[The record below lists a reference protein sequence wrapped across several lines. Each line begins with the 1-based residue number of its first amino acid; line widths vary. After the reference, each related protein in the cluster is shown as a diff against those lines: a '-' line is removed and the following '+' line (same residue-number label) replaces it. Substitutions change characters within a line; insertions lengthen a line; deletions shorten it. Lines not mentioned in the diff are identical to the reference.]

1 MKKLQFTYLLS
12 GLAGICL
19 FFASCGNDKDQAQGQ
34 GAPQAMPFPVV
45 TIPTETVTAYSTYPT
60 SLEGIINSEVRA
72 KTSGYITHVLVDEGQ
87 KVRKG
92 QTLFKLETQ
101 SLSQDA
107 GAAKANVN
115 AAQVEV
121 DKLKPLVEKNIISNV
136 QLETAKAKLAQAQS
150 GYNSIAAN
158 IGYAT
163 IKSPVDGYVGAIPFR
178 EGALISPTSQVPLT
192 TVADVNKIYAFFS
205 MNEKEYL
212 DFLEKNEGETL
223 EQKIKNLPKVRLI
236 LANGGLYDQE
246 GTIETINSQVNPL
259 TGTVSFRAVFDNPN
273 RLLSSGYS
281 GKIQLPIVYK
291 DATVVPT
298 SATYERQGIT
308 YVYKVQGDTLAVA
321 NSINVLDRVDN
332 IIVVKDGIKP
342 GDKIVAQGVG
352 KLRDKTPI
360 VPQPVEFDSIAK
372 GLQKVFK

>member
-1 MKKLQFTYLLS
+1 MRKIKFTYLFPALVGI
-12 GLAGICL
+12 GLVVV
-19 FFASCGNDKDQAQGQ
+19 SCGKGNDNQGQ
-34 GAPQAMPFPVV
+34 QGQQAMPYPVV
-45 TIPTETVTAYSTYPT
+45 TIPSETVTAYATYPT

-87 KVRKG
+87 KVKKG
-92 QTLFKLETQ
+92 QTLFRLETQ

-107 GAAKANVN
+107 AAAKANVN

-121 DKLKPLVEKNIISNV
+121 NKLKPLVEKNIISSV
-136 QLETAKAKLAQAQS
+136 QLETAKAKLMQAES

-158 IGYAT
+158 IGYST

-205 MNEKEYL
+205 MNEKAYL
-212 DFLEKNEGETL
+212 DFIQNTQGEML
-223 EQKIKNLPKVRLI
+223 SDKIKNLPKVRLR
-236 LANGGLYDQE
+236 LANGKLYEQE
-246 GTIETINSQVNPL
+246 GTIQTINSQVNAS

-273 RLLSSGYS
+273 RILSSGYS
-281 GKIQLPIVYK
+281 GLIELPKEYK
-291 DATVVPT
+291 DATVVPASST
-298 SATYERQGIT
+298 FERQGIT
-308 YVYKVQGDTLAVA
+308 YVYKVQGDTIA
-321 NSINVLDRVDN
+321 NSTSITVLDRVAN
-332 IIVVKDGIKP
+332 IVIVSEGVQP
-342 GDKIVAQGVG
+342 GDKIVAKGVG

-360 VPQPVEFDSIAK
+360 TPQPVDFDSIAK